1 MQVKVYRLAAELRVS
16 ERILIRWLQERGY
29 SEARSHDWLSG
40 QLAQAA
46 RRSFG
51 MHTKLWVER
60 RDRSGLA
67 QATYQGSS
75 YRMSD
80 VAEREFRSETP
91 VPEGVL
97 EGLRALNET
106 SHSTRYVAQEP
117 LNVANVEGTQR
128 TRQQDTEQDKSSP
141 KNRDPWLE
149 LERLQQAMEEQ
160 RRGSE
165 LQLQAL
171 RAQHDKVLQERSAY
185 RQKVLELEGDQ
196 STIAQAYEELRLEHE
211 GLHER
216 VELMQRE
223 LTRTLEQGALQKEAW
238 QARAQELEEQ
248 VQSGKRLPLQLRE
261 LGLEAFEDQVKLF
274 QTLLSTTE
282 SATQFFSVIKMV
294 DQSKIQQLVD
304 QWVVPT
310 CAHPLCNQTNK
321 LRNYLSLRVDR
332 AKRCEVCQGE
342 LDRRWFQRMLASC
355 ERAHIKRLLLV
366 GAETMHARLRTLMEG
381 EAISCRFIS
390 SQESSALPRIQSRL
404 GSADLLIIW
413 PDASA
418 NPEVAKAYQKEAP
431 IVGCSYIELSGENA
445 DVGKMA
451 RQILNLILRGMNPGL

>member
-16 ERILIRWLQERGY
+16 ERVLIGWLQERGY
-29 SEARSHDWLSG
+29 PEARSHDWLSG

-51 MHTKLWVER
+51 ARQSSWVER
-60 RDRSGLA
+60 RERL
-67 QATYQGSS
+67 SS
-75 YRMSD
+75 AAE
-80 VAEREFRSETP
+80 VAERSFAMAGGPSGEFKTETP
-91 VPEGVL
+91 LPVSIL
-97 EGLRALNET
+97 EGLRAMSNEPPPREAT
-106 SHSTRYVAQEP
+106 GAHEPREPHDVALQGGLTTPPRGAPSVKE
-117 LNVANVEGTQR
+117 
-128 TRQQDTEQDKSSP
+128 
-141 KNRDPWLE
+141 RDPWVE
-149 LERLQQAMEEQ
+149 LERLQRALEEQ

-171 RAQHDKVLQERSAY
+171 RAQHDKALQERSAY

-196 STIAQAYEELRLEHE
+196 STIAQAYDELRQ
-211 GLHER
+211 ER
-216 VELMQRE
+216 ERLNERLDHLQRE
-223 LTRTLEQGALQKEAW
+223 LTRTLEQGAQGALQKEAW

-248 VQSGKRLPLQLRE
+248 VQSGKRLPSQLRE

-304 QWVVPT
+304 QWVIST

-321 LRNYLSLRVDR
+321 LRNRLSLRVDR
-332 AKRCEVCQGE
+332 AKRCEVCCGE

-366 GAETMHARLRTLMEG
+366 GAESIHPRLRVLMEG

-404 GSADLLIIW
+404 GSADLLITW
-413 PDASA
+413 PGASLSS
-418 NPEVAKAYQKEAP
+418 EVAYAYQREAP
-431 IVGCSYIELSGENA
+431 MVGCPNIELSGETA
-445 DVGKMA
+445 EVAKFA
-451 RQILNLILRGMNPGL
+451 RQVLNLILRGTGAA